1 MVEHLASSSNL
12 CAGLE
17 AALPPATQAL
27 TVSVVEGLRVL
38 AFRHLVGSETAI
50 DEVPASNHLS
60 GLPTPGTCLGDDPW
74 QVWIGPAESLLLTAK
89 GGLADDVLTALR
101 PGCNSLGCVVDQSA
115 GWLVFELLGAGVDD
129 LLPRLLDA
137 SAIPRHAGQGAR
149 ARFMDISAVVMRL
162 GLGRVLLAVERP
174 HGSYAAQWIGHAWRA
189 APGSVGAGVNPPLF
203 AGEVSDLQLN
213 LA

>member
-1 MVEHLASSSNL
+1 MGERLVSSSHL
-12 CAGLE
+12 EAGLQ
-17 AALPPATQAL
+17 AALPPATRTL
-27 TVSVVEGLRVL
+27 KVSVVEGLRVL
-38 AFRHLVGSETAI
+38 VFRHLVGSETAI
-50 DEVPASNHLS
+50 DEVLASNHLS

-137 SAIPRHAGQGAR
+137 SAIPQHAGQGAR
-149 ARFMDISAVVMRL
+149 ARFMDISAVVMRV
-162 GLGRVLLAVERP
+162 GLDRVLLAVERP

-189 APGSVGAGVNPPLF
+189 ALG
-203 AGEVSDLQLN
+203 
-213 LA
+213 